1 MTKNLFTKWKIVF
14 IYCSWMMANLSIII
28 NLGGIL
34 LLKVFFG
41 NKRLE
46 QGLIYIL
53 QRKFISAVTCNQT
66 VKELKK
72 STFKNQKLRI
82 HFLIIP
88 EDHKKTNQ
96 VISGLQIIFQNLA
109 NSMSAKNKILSDI
122 YENLLD
128 INFYKFF

>member
-1 MTKNLFTKWKIVF
+1 
-14 IYCSWMMANLSIII
+14 MANLSIII

-72 STFKNQKLRI
+72 AHL
-82 HFLIIP
+82 
-88 EDHKKTNQ
+88 KTRN
-96 VISGLQIIFQNLA
+96 
-109 NSMSAKNKILSDI
+109 
-122 YENLLD
+122 
-128 INFYKFF
+128 